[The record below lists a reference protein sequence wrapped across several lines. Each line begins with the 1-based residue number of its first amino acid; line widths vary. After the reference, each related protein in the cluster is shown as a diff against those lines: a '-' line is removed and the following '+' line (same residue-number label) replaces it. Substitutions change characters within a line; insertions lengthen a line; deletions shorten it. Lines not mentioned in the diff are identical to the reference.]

1 MRVRGGFI
9 EPWSSGATSD
19 TTLGTPRE
27 LDEIPVD
34 DRYRTGGASTVRGYL
49 ENELGSREV
58 VDAQGSHLEA
68 RGGQVLMLGSVEFRF
83 PLVWIVSAAAFFD
96 GGNVWERPEDIKLTR
111 ILSFGGGAG
120 YNDMRYSGGV
130 GVRIGTPVGP
140 IRFDYGWKIR
150 SPRTPFEPDLSARR
164 GEFHFSLGY
173 PY

>member
-1 MRVRGGFI
+1 MRAVGLLPYF
-9 EPWSSGATSD
+9 
-19 TTLGTPRE
+19 RE
-27 LDEIPVD
+27 LD
-34 DRYRTGGASTVRGYL
+34 R
-49 ENELGSREV
+49 NEGVTCVFDGR
-58 VDAQGSHLEA
+58 
-68 RGGQVLMLGSVEFRF
+68 QVLMLGSVEFRF